1 MIRKKSVF
9 FFFFCC
15 SSSSQKKKREQ
26 GKKKEAFQ
34 EALASFPVVYTCFT
48 KALYTN
54 ETTVHTHT

>member
-9 FFFFCC
+9 FFFSC
-15 SSSSQKKKREQ
+15 SSSSQKKKGNR